1 MKPMQNIETVLEE
14 LKPGMTV
21 NALAKNMCDPFWQ
34 ANQFQRRDEMSSR
47 IGEMKDVSVRATFEI
62 QRKLIDE
69 FVDSMESPDEAYRR
83 EVLEL
88 MSEFIPLE
96 TRRDLVAIALKG
108 ALGQSEAQGEEQE
121 SGLRQKSGPRPKL

>member
-1 MKPMQNIETVLEE
+1 
-14 LKPGMTV
+14 MTHPESW
-21 NALAKNMCDPFWQ
+21 A
-34 ANQFQRRDEMSSR
+34 
-47 IGEMKDVSVRATFEI
+47 RATFEI

-69 FVDSMESPDEAYRR
+69 FVDSMESSDEAYRR

-96 TRRDLVAIALKG
+96 TRRDLAAIVLQG
-108 ALGQSEAQGEEQE
+108 SLGQSEAQGEEQE